1 MRFEH
6 ERNEREFVEGLA
18 KEVADRLQKHHVKGK
33 NITVKVTHQRTA
45 HGMNAN
51 TCTRY

>member
-6 ERNEREFVEGLA
+6 EGNEREFVEGLA

-33 NITVKVTHQRTA
+33 NITAKVIYQQTA
-45 HGMNAN
+45 HGANAN